1 MLDLSASPDI
11 FYGSCGRILYNDN
24 LTEGGDMMDKFYAY
38 VSKVLLLV
46 GLLSLVLAVIV
57 KLFEQFAYCGIFPLS
72 YLRFAGV
79 CFLFVIASSL
89 AQKAGAK
96 QPQKERRR

>member
-11 FYGSCGRILYNDN
+11 FCVSCGSSLHNDN
-24 LTEGGDMMDKFYAY
+24 LTEGGDTMDKFYAF

-46 GLLSLVLAVIV
+46 GLISLVLAVIV

-72 YLRFAGV
+72 YLRFAAG

-96 QPQKERRR
+96 PQKKRRR

>member
-1 MLDLSASPDI
+1 MNK
-11 FYGSCGRILYNDN
+11 LYS
-24 LTEGGDMMDKFYAY
+24 F

-46 GLLSLVLAVIV
+46 GLISLVLAVIV

-89 AQKAGAK
+89 SQMAAGK
-96 QPQKERRR
+96 QPQKKRRR

>member
-1 MLDLSASPDI
+1 
-11 FYGSCGRILYNDN
+11 
-24 LTEGGDMMDKFYAY
+24 MDKFYAL

-46 GLLSLVLAVIV
+46 GLISLVLAVIV

-79 CFLFVIASSL
+79 CFLFVIANSL
-89 AQKAGAK
+89 AQKGAAK
-96 QPQKERRR
+96 QPKRRRR

>member
-1 MLDLSASPDI
+1 
-11 FYGSCGRILYNDN
+11 
-24 LTEGGDMMDKFYAY
+24 MDKFYAL

-46 GLLSLVLAVIV
+46 GLISLVLAVVV
-57 KLFEQFAYCGIFPLS
+57 KLFEQFAYCGIYPLS

-96 QPQKERRR
+96 QPQKRRRR